1 MRYELLTDKPGY
13 GRQGQVIEMSERR
26 AEYLVLAGA
35 VRPTPT
41 LAIAPPN
48 DPVESDLR
56 FASDAA
62 GFSVKRHVERL
73 EGPRARE
80 DGAAETGI
88 DDPAT
93 APKRRV
99 RRTPGTEG

>member
-35 VRPTPT
+35 VRPLGDGPT
-41 LAIAPPN
+41 EVAPP
-48 DPVESDLR
+48 PMASDLR
-56 FASDAA
+56 FAADPAEVA
-62 GFSVKRHVERL
+62 
-73 EGPRARE
+73 RARE